1 MTAADDVED
10 GEIDTADTGDDDE
23 VVFIETVEKGDCDF
37 LDGLSEAEFTKL
49 FDSVV
54 DGFQGAPPQGQKMS
68 NYTRVKKLC
77 SQFKRNNYKIEVQY
91 KHSKYNKTNGRL
103 FAGHGIQNITSSVRR
118 FLTCKTLNDYDMV
131 NAHPE
136 IMRLMCKNHGLLCRH
151 LEDYCTDRAGFLKR
165 NKLDKKTVLILF
177 NQDKPYT
184 ARLKREATMLVN
196 EFTENKTKLYEVYK
210 DTYNSR
216 PDSKNPV
223 SSCINAV
230 WCDHENRFLQEAISK
245 VNKDD
250 VSVLMF
256 DGFMT
261 RENIDIVLLNTG
273 EMKWILKKNESNIVV
288 PTTITIQEEPR
299 FKWDVPRERYEYF
312 DDKGKPR
319 VRPFDLSVHRNI
331 VECSDMGG
339 GKSLQ
344 LYRLILLNFTGRTK
358 DSKILIHDDI
368 KGKKSRCQ
376 RCMGTHFVSKSSEG
390 SPCTCGGHWE
400 NTVDDVICDV
410 PTIGTRV
417 LIIYHR
423 VALIDS
429 AMRTYYSQLGFRY
442 YTDKDACKDAERL
455 VICIDSLWKV
465 TNEEWD
471 LVAIDETPE
480 VIKQLCSLKTKK
492 NGSGKWETWEKL
504 RKCTQDSSH
513 VICLSAQAD
522 TPVKNFLDEC
532 GVQCHWQMNKDPML
546 GHLRYEIVHYEQGI
560 KGKERGYR
568 RLFDEIRDGKK
579 VAIPCAEQKDLQ
591 VLEAMMRREFPGKRF
606 LTIHGGLCDA
616 DKKANLRLAENEIFD
631 GLLYTASM
639 DCGVSIDIEGY
650 DLVFFRLNNRST
662 DADVVMQ
669 MCQRVRKLNE
679 NLVIIS
685 CDSRVKDW
693 DFCPGYNHTPHTKTL
708 SNFEKRNS
716 MIIKDAKNITETK
729 AILMKIKTKIDV
741 AFYYSQ
747 PKKIWYKFTRREA
760 PYEITWKETKEKL
773 TNPAAINE
781 LHKDEDYSWDT
792 TLNQMMDDCR
802 LMRVTMET
810 TYDKF
815 KGVVNLIVTT
825 VHRQLNQY
833 RNLLPEIIRIATL
846 QQATLENT
854 LELLEEDEEVSMTK
868 TAEEIKGEI
877 KTDESSA
884 IMNARV
890 LTMTELQI
898 LRNKNSTE
906 HTKED
911 QHMLNRAYTL
921 ATFGDDIFNN
931 IGEDHQA
938 ITNIKNQV
946 KFRDLCS
953 MDEPDNGYLKN
964 LYGNNDKTFEYYID
978 AGRHRPAELRGVFE
992 MMNWLGF
999 TSITDGSTITVDDE
1013 MRAGL
1018 EWAVL
1023 GYKRLMKSGRCDRVD
1038 ADSLRSAI
1046 STIRQQW
1053 SYKPIQV
1060 GRKGGKENQYKIG
1073 PCGDAVHWGTPTW
1086 GQYMSYHEFETN
1098 INTKPKDVTTD
1109 QSDKG
1114 IVGLFAGMHESNKRK
1129 RKANDDGDSKE

>member
-1 MTAADDVED
+1 
-10 GEIDTADTGDDDE
+10 
-23 VVFIETVEKGDCDF
+23 
-37 LDGLSEAEFTKL
+37 
-49 FDSVV
+49 
-54 DGFQGAPPQGQKMS
+54 
-68 NYTRVKKLC
+68 
-77 SQFKRNNYKIEVQY
+77 
-91 KHSKYNKTNGRL
+91 
-103 FAGHGIQNITSSVRR
+103 
-118 FLTCKTLNDYDMV
+118 
-131 NAHPE
+131 
-136 IMRLMCKNHGLLCRH
+136 
-151 LEDYCTDRAGFLKR
+151 
-165 NKLDKKTVLILF
+165 
-177 NQDKPYT
+177 
-184 ARLKREATMLVN
+184 
-196 EFTENKTKLYEVYK
+196 
-210 DTYNSR
+210 
-216 PDSKNPV
+216 
-223 SSCINAV
+223 
-230 WCDHENRFLQEAISK
+230 
-245 VNKDD
+245 
-250 VSVLMF
+250 
-256 DGFMT
+256 
-261 RENIDIVLLNTG
+261 
-273 EMKWILKKNESNIVV
+273 
-288 PTTITIQEEPR
+288 
-299 FKWDVPRERYEYF
+299 
-312 DDKGKPR
+312 
-319 VRPFDLSVHRNI
+319 
-331 VECSDMGG
+331 
-339 GKSLQ
+339 
-344 LYRLILLNFTGRTK
+344 
-358 DSKILIHDDI
+358 
-368 KGKKSRCQ
+368 
-376 RCMGTHFVSKSSEG
+376 
-390 SPCTCGGHWE
+390 
-400 NTVDDVICDV
+400 
-410 PTIGTRV
+410 
-417 LIIYHR
+417 
-423 VALIDS
+423 
-429 AMRTYYSQLGFRY
+429 
-442 YTDKDACKDAERL
+442 
-455 VICIDSLWKV
+455 
-465 TNEEWD
+465 
-471 LVAIDETPE
+471 
-480 VIKQLCSLKTKK
+480 
-492 NGSGKWETWEKL
+492 
-504 RKCTQDSSH
+504 
-513 VICLSAQAD
+513 
-522 TPVKNFLDEC
+522 VKNFLDEC

-568 RLFDEIRDGKK
+568 RLFDEIRHGKK

-591 VLEAMMRREFPGKRF
+591 ILEAMMRREFPGKRF

-650 DLVFFRLNNRST
+650 DLVCFRLNNRST

-679 NLVIIS
+679 NLVILS

-747 PKKIWYKFTRREA
+747 PKKMWYKFTRREA
-760 PYEITWKETKEKL
+760 PYEITWKETRKKL

-854 LELLEEDEEVSMTK
+854 FEILEEDEEVSMTK

-877 KTDESSA
+877 ETDESSA

-931 IGEDHQA
+931 IGGDHRA

-1013 MRAGL
+1013 IRAGL

-1023 GYKRLMKSGRCDRVD
+1023 GYKRLMKTGRCDRVD

-1060 GRKGGKENQYKIG
+1060 GRKGEKGNQYKIG

-1086 GQYMSYHEFETN
+1086 GQYTSYHEFETN
-1098 INTKPKDVTTD
+1098 INTKPKDFTTG
-1109 QSDKG
+1109 QPDKG
-1114 IVGLFAGMHESNKRK
+1114 IVGLFADMHESNKRK
-1129 RKANDDGDSKE
+1129 REANDDGDSNE